1 MLCAVLGLTDHVEKK
16 SLHVSAYIYFRYQIM
31 LRAQIHQMCRS
42 RVRCFSYTDAATST
56 GTWMH
61 RVSVHVKGRH
71 SQIELSPFLP
81 RIIFLMPCCRL
92 WYVHRAE
99 THAGRLTRG
108 SGAGRYSQINKSG
121 PWRGSVITVR
131 GLWYLLWNLV
141 FLSGKMDGGYLPKLH
156 YLLRQPTAERII
168 IMSSENISLGM
179 TDDAPERK
187 IQVLFFLIFSTYVHH
202 LHCSFPVLAC

>member
-108 SGAGRYSQINKSG
+108 SRAGRYSQINKSG

-141 FLSGKMDGGYLPKLH
+141 FLSGKNGWRVFTKAALSAQTTNSGKNYNNVFWK
-156 YLLRQPTAERII
+156 
-168 IMSSENISLGM
+168 
-179 TDDAPERK
+179 
-187 IQVLFFLIFSTYVHH
+187 YVSGHDWW
-202 LHCSFPVLAC
+202 CPWM